1 MLDVILVSNF
11 SMKDE
16 LAEILEQKG
25 HVFHDMLI
33 QDIQHIERYPIDDE
47 YKTIIIQS
55 ANAIKKIDSS
65 NNHIYST
72 ERIYGIGPNC
82 KAWVEKKFGISC
94 LIPETEY
101 SSSGLIKK
109 LDDDNYGLG
118 RTLLLKGIGG
128 KRTIEEYLNNK
139 QIDYKICN
147 VYERLLNNDNLDKVS
162 KMVNQGCIIIGF
174 SKSSVEPLIRNPNV
188 NLEKVHFFLLD
199 KSDEKIIID
208 EDVASTTKIEDIY
221 DIETLA
227 LKINQINE

>member
-1 MLDVILVSNF
+1 MLDIILVSNF

-25 HVFHDMLI
+25 HAFHDMLI

-72 ERIYGIGPNC
+72 KRIYGIGPNC

-94 LIPETEY
+94 LIPEIEY
-101 SSSGLIKK
+101 SSLGLIKK
-109 LDDDNYGLG
+109 FDDDNYELG

-139 QIDYKICN
+139 KIDYKICN
-147 VYERLLNNDNLDKVS
+147 VYERILNNDNLAKVS

-174 SKSSVEPLIRNPNV
+174 SKSSVEPLIRNPDV

-208 EDVASTTKIEDIY
+208 EDVASITKIEDIY

>member
-16 LAEILEQKG
+16 LAEILEQNG
-25 HVFHDMLI
+25 HAFHDMLI

-82 KAWVEKKFGISC
+82 KAWVEKKFGINC
-94 LIPETEY
+94 LIPEGEY
-101 SSSGLIKK
+101 SSLGLIKK
-109 LDDDNYGLG
+109 FDGDKYDLG

-139 QIDYKICN
+139 KIDYKICD
-147 VYERLLNNDNLDKVS
+147 VYERILNKENLAKVS
-162 KMVNQGCIIIGF
+162 QMVKKGCVIVGF
-174 SKSSVEPLIRNPNV
+174 SKSSVEPLIRNSDV

-199 KSDEKIIID
+199 KSDENIIID
-208 EDVASTTKIEDIY
+208 KDVASTTKIEDIY

-227 LKINQINE
+227 LKISQLNE

>member
-1 MLDVILVSNF
+1 MLDIILVSNF

-25 HVFHDMLI
+25 YAFHDMLI
-33 QDIQHIERYPIDDE
+33 QDIQHIERYPVDDE

-82 KAWVEKKFGISC
+82 KAWVEKKFGINC
-94 LIPETEY
+94 LIPDSEY
-101 SSSGLIKK
+101 SSLGLIKK
-109 LDDDNYGLG
+109 FDEDNYELG

-139 QIDYKICN
+139 KIDYKICD
-147 VYERLLNNDNLDKVS
+147 VYERILNEENLTKVGR
-162 KMVNQGCIIIGF
+162 MVNQGCIIIGF
-174 SKSSVEPLIRNPNV
+174 SKSSVEPLITNPDV
-188 NLEKVHFFLLD
+188 NLGKVHFFLLD
-199 KSDEKIIID
+199 KSDENIIID
-208 EDVASTTKIEDIY
+208 EDVASITKIEDVY

>member
-1 MLDVILVSNF
+1 MLDIILVSNF

-16 LAEILEQKG
+16 LAEILKQKG

-33 QDIQHIERYPIDDE
+33 QDILHIERYPIDDE

-94 LIPETEY
+94 LIPEIEY
-101 SSSGLIKK
+101 SSLGLIKK
-109 LDDDNYGLG
+109 LDNDNYELG

-128 KRTIEEYLNNK
+128 KRTIEEYLKNK
-139 QIDYKICN
+139 QIDYKICD
-147 VYERLLNNDNLDKVS
+147 VYERILNNENLAKVS

-174 SKSSVEPLIRNPNV
+174 SKSSVEPLIRNPDV
-188 NLEKVHFFLLD
+188 NLGKVHFFLLD

-208 EDVASTTKIEDIY
+208 EDVASITKIEDIY